1 MRETTDRIR
10 NRPSPLPGSPKKAS
24 ARGWR
29 EKRGGS
35 RRWNAALWRL
45 PERRVLTIVHN
56 YERGAVP
63 NKKHYSPEVQWERAD
78 GWWWQG
84 YRLRACLSSFFIP
97 ALFELVLVSARFCA
111 ITVSNEFE
119 NYIRVIGNVVR
130 GWESKEVIFFYFP
143 FYFGIIGLLL
153 FRIESTRDF
162 SCIALQIELKVVEFL
177 MGEKLFFFFFWIFN

>member
-63 NKKHYSPEVQWERAD
+63 NKKHYSPEVQWGRAD

-119 NYIRVIGNVVR
+119 NYIRVIGNVV
-130 GWESKEVIFFYFP
+130 E
-143 FYFGIIGLLL
+143 
-153 FRIESTRDF
+153 
-162 SCIALQIELKVVEFL
+162 KVR
-177 MGEKLFFFFFWIFN
+177 KWFFFIFLSILELLDCYCFESRVFVILVV